1 MTKWFVVGGVL
12 LVFGGVA
19 VLDWLDGPSG
29 HPDGALIYALLIL
42 AGVAMGWAP
51 PWIGKGDK

>member
-19 VLDWLDGPSG
+19 VLDWLDGPTG
-29 HPDGALIYALLIL
+29 HPDSYLIWALLVL
-42 AGVAMGWAP
+42 AGAAMGWKP
-51 PWIGKGDK
+51 PWGNRGE